1 MRQITSPANP
11 HVKAARR
18 LRRRRQR
25 ERSGLCLLEG
35 PRLIADAWRHGARFE
50 QVFVT
55 EELLAHPEHRP
66 WIQAMERAGVWV
78 AQVSPQVL
86 AGLSHTVTP
95 QGMVAVVH
103 QPRHPLP
110 PSPWMVL
117 VLDGLQDPGN
127 AGTLIRSAAA
137 AGADGVLFGPGS
149 VDPYNEKV
157 LRAAMGAHFRLPVLS
172 LDRWESL
179 WELLASPRPLYIAD
193 PAGHA
198 VYDRVDWTQ
207 PGVLVVGG
215 EAHGPSAPVRA
226 MGIPV
231 AIPMARNTES
241 LNAAVAGSV
250 ILFEA
255 ARQRRRARARASAA
269 DPDPSSRSTEA
280 EPGRD
285 TGPGRP
291 N

>member
-11 HVKAARR
+11 YVKAARR

-35 PRLIADAWRHGARFE
+35 PRLIGDAWQHGGRFE

-55 EELLAHPEHRP
+55 EDVLAHPEHRP

-103 QPRHPLP
+103 QPRRPLP

-117 VLDGLQDPGN
+117 ILDGLQDPGN

-172 LDRWESL
+172 LDGWESL
-179 WELLASPRPLYIAD
+179 WDVLGSPRPLYIAD
-193 PAGHA
+193 SAGHV

-207 PGVLVVGG
+207 PGALVVGG
-215 EAHGPSAPVRA
+215 EARGPSTPVRA
-226 MGIPV
+226 MGLSV
-231 AIPMARNTES
+231 AIPMARDTES

-255 ARQRRRARARASAA
+255 ARQRRRARPRTPAT
-269 DPDPSSRSTEA
+269 DPDPSSQRSGV

-285 TGPGRP
+285 TGRGRP

>member
-35 PRLIADAWRHGARFE
+35 PRLVADAWQHGGRFE

-55 EELLAHPEHRP
+55 EDFLAHPGHRQ
-66 WIQAMERAGVWV
+66 WVQAMERAGVWV

-86 AGLSHTVTP
+86 EGLSHTVTP
-95 QGMVAVVH
+95 QGIVAVVH

-117 VLDGLQDPGN
+117 ILDGLQDPGN

-137 AGADGVLFGPGS
+137 AGVDGVLFGPGS

-157 LRAAMGAHFRLPVLS
+157 LRAAGGAHFRLPVLP

-179 WELLASPRPLYIAD
+179 PDVLDPRRPLYIAD
-193 PAGHA
+193 PAGHL
-198 VYDRVDWTQ
+198 VYDQVDWTL
-207 PGVLVVGG
+207 PGALVVGG
-215 EAHGPSAPVRA
+215 EAHGPSSTVRA
-226 MGIPV
+226 MGLPV
-231 AIPMARNTES
+231 AIPMARDTES

-255 ARQRRRARARASAA
+255 ARQRRHARPRASEAG
-269 DPDPSSRSTEA
+269 DGPSQDTGM
-280 EPGRD
+280 EPGCAPE
-285 TGPGRP
+285 GGCP